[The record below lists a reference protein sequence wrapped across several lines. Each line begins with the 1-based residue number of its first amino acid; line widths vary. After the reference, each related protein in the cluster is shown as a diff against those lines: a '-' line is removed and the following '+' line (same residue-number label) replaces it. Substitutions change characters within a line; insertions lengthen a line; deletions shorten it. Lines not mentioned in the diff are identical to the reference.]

1 MTFLALTSFEAT
13 LLALAVA
20 GAVIALH
27 FLKIYPHRVFVSS
40 VVLWQRVLGEKFS
53 RSLWERLQRI
63 ISILLAVTI
72 ALLIALSTGR
82 PQIGAVNGKMRR
94 VAIVLDTSPTMNAR
108 TADGSTRWKHATERA
123 RTLLAESPA
132 AEFRIVD
139 TSGETAFPFAPDR
152 EEALEWIGRLSPA
165 NVKPRFP
172 TLSGDESVYLISD
185 GVALDNI
192 PGNVESISVFERANN
207 VAITAFEVKPV
218 ASSPLAYEAYLEIR
232 NYGQPA
238 DVRLSVKGA
247 DQEIITRSVRLLSDA
262 RFRDVFDLSNFRGGS
277 IQAGIRATNDALA
290 VDDVAFAYLPI
301 QRKIRTLLVT
311 RGNPYLETFLKL
323 DPSVELFINNAQ
335 NYSEP
340 PDIEALIFDRFAP
353 QTPPSK
359 PALIFGV
366 PGVPRVSWLP
376 APQGIV
382 QKPAITFW
390 STSHPIMQ
398 HLPGGE
404 LSIES
409 ATRIDSQNFAVVAG
423 SKETPLIV
431 VSDKPRRVML
441 TFDLSSSNFP
451 LQSGFPIFMENVLA
465 WFNREQ
471 VGQVALNHSPGI
483 VELAL
488 PDAQVRDGDGKIIRS
503 DRQLGKTVFSA
514 NEPGLYSAAQH
525 DNFVH
530 IAVNLANPDLSNINR
545 SIFTSTATV
554 PRRSAWFHR
563 ELWFYMLLSAVVLL
577 GIEWF
582 TYQRG
587 ITL

>member
-1 MTFLALTSFEAT
+1 MAFLALTSFEAA

-20 GAVIALH
+20 SLVIALH
-27 FLKIYPHRVFVSS
+27 FLKIYPHRVLVSS
-40 VVLWQRVLGEKFS
+40 VVLWQRVLAEKFS

-72 ALLIALSTGR
+72 ALLIALSVGR
-82 PQIGAVNGKMRR
+82 PQIGAGNGKMRR

-108 TADGSTRWKHATERA
+108 TADGNTRWKHAAEKA

-139 TSGETAFPFAPDR
+139 TSGETAFPFTRDR
-152 EEALEWIGRLSPA
+152 AEALQWIGRLSPA

-172 TLSGDESVYLISD
+172 TLSGDASVYLISD
-185 GVALDNI
+185 GVALDDI
-192 PGNVESISVFERANN
+192 PGHVESISVFERANN
-207 VAITAFEVKPV
+207 VAITAFEVRPV
-218 ASSPLAYEAYLEIR
+218 PSSPSAYQAYLEIR

-277 IQAGIRATNDALA
+277 IQAGIRATNDALS

-335 NYSEP
+335 NYREP
-340 PDIEALIFDRFAP
+340 PDIDALIFDRFAP

-359 PALIFGV
+359 PALIFGLPGL

-390 STSHPIMQ
+390 SRSHPIMQ
-398 HLPGGE
+398 HLPDGE

-423 SKETPLIV
+423 SKETPLIML
-431 VSDKPRRVML
+431 SDKPRRVLL

-471 VGQVALNHSPGI
+471 VALNHSPGI
-483 VELAL
+483 VKLAL

-503 DRQLGKTVFSA
+503 DRQLGETVFSA
-514 NEPGLYSAAQH
+514 NEPGLYSAAQE

-530 IAVNLANPDLSNINR
+530 IAVNLANPDLSNVNR
-545 SIFTSTATV
+545 SIFTSTAAV
-554 PRRSAWFHR
+554 PRRSAWFD
-563 ELWFYMLLSAVVLL
+563 
-577 GIEWF
+577 
-582 TYQRG
+582 
-587 ITL
+587 

>member
-1 MTFLALTSFEAT
+1 MTFLALSSFQAA

-27 FLKIYPHRVFVSS
+27 FLKIYPHRVLVSS

-72 ALLIALSTGR
+72 ALLIALSVGR
-82 PQIGAVNGKMRR
+82 PQIGAVNGKLRR
-94 VAIVLDTSPTMNAR
+94 GAIVLDTSPTMNAR
-108 TADGSTRWKHATERA
+108 TADGNTRWKHATEKA
-123 RTLLAESPA
+123 RSLLAESPA

-139 TSGETAFPFAPDR
+139 TSGETAFPFTPDR
-152 EEALEWIGRLSPA
+152 AEALEWIGRLSPA

-172 TLSGDESVYLISD
+172 TLSGDASVYLISD
-185 GVALDNI
+185 GVALDEI
-192 PGNVESISVFERANN
+192 PGNVENISVFERANN
-207 VAITAFEVKPV
+207 IAITAVEVRLV
-218 ASSPLAYEAYLEIR
+218 ASSRFAYQACREIR

-238 DVRLSVKGA
+238 DVRLSVKGG
-247 DQEIITRSVRLLSDA
+247 DQEVITRSVRLLSDA

-290 VDDVAFAYLPI
+290 VDDLAFAYLPI

-311 RGNPYLETFLKL
+311 RGNPYLETSLKL

-340 PDIEALIFDRFAP
+340 PDIDALIFDRFAP

-390 STSHPIMQ
+390 SAGHPIMQ
-398 HLPGGE
+398 HLPEGE

-409 ATRIDSQNFAVVAG
+409 ANRIDSQNFAVVAG
-423 SKETPLIV
+423 SKETPLIEIGRAHV
-431 VSDKPRRVML
+431 
-441 TFDLSSSNFP
+441 
-451 LQSGFPIFMENVLA
+451 
-465 WFNREQ
+465 
-471 VGQVALNHSPGI
+471 
-483 VELAL
+483 
-488 PDAQVRDGDGKIIRS
+488 
-503 DRQLGKTVFSA
+503 
-514 NEPGLYSAAQH
+514 
-525 DNFVH
+525 
-530 IAVNLANPDLSNINR
+530 
-545 SIFTSTATV
+545 
-554 PRRSAWFHR
+554 
-563 ELWFYMLLSAVVLL
+563 
-577 GIEWF
+577 
-582 TYQRG
+582 
-587 ITL
+587 

>member
-20 GAVIALH
+20 GVVIALH
-27 FLKIYPHRVFVSS
+27 FLKIYPHRVLVSS

-72 ALLIALSTGR
+72 ALLIALSVGR
-82 PQIGAVNGKMRR
+82 PQIGEVNGKMRR
-94 VAIVLDTSPTMNAR
+94 IAIVLDTSPTMNAR
-108 TADGSTRWKHATERA
+108 TADGSTRWKHATEEA
-123 RTLLAESPA
+123 RTLLAATPA

-139 TSGETAFPFAPDR
+139 TSGETAFPFTPDR
-152 EEALEWIGRLSPA
+152 TEALQWIGRLSPA

-172 TLSGDESVYLISD
+172 TLSGDASVYLISD
-185 GVALDNI
+185 GVALDDI
-192 PGNVESISVFERANN
+192 PGNVERISVFERANN
-207 VAITAFEVKPV
+207 VAITAFEVRPV
-218 ASSPLAYEAYLEIR
+218 ASSPLAYEAYLEVR

-238 DVRLSVKGA
+238 DVRLSVKAA

-262 RFRDVFDLSNFRGGS
+262 RFRDVFDLSNFHGGS
-277 IQAGIRATNDALA
+277 IQASARATNDALS

-301 QRKIRTLLVT
+301 HRKIRTLLVT
-311 RGNPYLETFLKL
+311 RGNPYLETLLKL

-335 NYSEP
+335 NYREP
-340 PDIEALIFDRFAP
+340 PDIDALIFDRFAP

-359 PALIFGV
+359 PALILGV

-382 QKPAITFW
+382 RKPAITLW
-390 STSHPIMQ
+390 SAGHPIMQ
-398 HLPGGE
+398 HVPGGE
-404 LSIES
+404 LSVET
-409 ATRIDSQNFAVVAG
+409 ATRIESQNFAVVAG

-431 VSDKPRRVML
+431 VSDKPRQVML

-471 VGQVALNHSPGI
+471 VALDHSPGI

-488 PDAQVRDGDGKIIRS
+488 PAAQVRDGDGKIIRS
-503 DRQLGKTVFSA
+503 DRQLGKTIFSA
-514 NEPGLYSAAQH
+514 NEPGLYAATQD
-525 DNFVH
+525 DNLLH

-545 SIFTSTATV
+545 SVFTSTSPAA
-554 PRRSAWFHR
+554 RRSAWFHR

>member
-1 MTFLALTSFEAT
+1 M
-13 LLALAVA
+13 
-20 GAVIALH
+20 
-27 FLKIYPHRVFVSS
+27 
-40 VVLWQRVLGEKFS
+40 
-53 RSLWERLQRI
+53 
-63 ISILLAVTI
+63 
-72 ALLIALSTGR
+72 
-82 PQIGAVNGKMRR
+82 
-94 VAIVLDTSPTMNAR
+94 
-108 TADGSTRWKHATERA
+108 
-123 RTLLAESPA
+123 
-132 AEFRIVD
+132 
-139 TSGETAFPFAPDR
+139 
-152 EEALEWIGRLSPA
+152 
-165 NVKPRFP
+165 
-172 TLSGDESVYLISD
+172 
-185 GVALDNI
+185 
-192 PGNVESISVFERANN
+192 
-207 VAITAFEVKPV
+207 
-218 ASSPLAYEAYLEIR
+218 
-232 NYGQPA
+232 
-238 DVRLSVKGA
+238 RLSVKGA

-277 IQAGIRATNDALA
+277 IQAGIRATNDALS

-335 NYSEP
+335 NYREP
-340 PDIEALIFDRFAP
+340 PDIDALIFDRFVP
-353 QTPPSK
+353 ETPPSK
-359 PALIFGV
+359 PALILGL

-382 QKPAITFW
+382 RKPAITLW
-390 STSHPIMQ
+390 SRSHPIMQ

-409 ATRIDSQNFAVVAG
+409 ANRIDSQNFAVVAG
-423 SKETPLIV
+423 SKETPLIM
-431 VSDKPRRVML
+431 VSDKPRRVVL

-451 LQSGFPIFMENVLA
+451 LKSGFPIFMENVLA
-465 WFNREQ
+465 WFNRE
-471 VGQVALNHSPGI
+471 QVALNHSPGI

-488 PDAQVRDGDGKIIRS
+488 PDAQVRDGDGQIIRS

-514 NEPGLYSAAQH
+514 NEPGLYSAAQD

-545 SIFTSTATV
+545 SIFTSTSPAA
-554 PRRSAWFHR
+554 RRGAWFHR

>member
-72 ALLIALSTGR
+72 ALLIALSAGR

-335 NYSEP
+335 NYREP
-340 PDIEALIFDRFAP
+340 PDIDALIFDRFAP

-359 PALIFGV
+359 PALIL
-366 PGVPRVSWLP
+366 GVPRVSWLP

-382 QKPAITFW
+382 RKPVTTLW
-390 STSHPIMQ
+390 SRSHPIMQ
-398 HLPGGE
+398 HVPDGE
-404 LSIES
+404 LYIES

-431 VSDKPRRVML
+431 VSDKPRRVVL

-503 DRQLGKTVFSA
+503 DRQLGETVFSA
-514 NEPGLYSAAQH
+514 NEPGLYSAAQD

>member
-27 FLKIYPHRVFVSS
+27 FLKIYPHRVLVSS

-72 ALLIALSTGR
+72 ALLIALSVGR
-82 PQIGAVNGKMRR
+82 PQIGASNGKMRR

-108 TADGSTRWKHATERA
+108 TADGNTRWKHATEKA
-123 RTLLAESPA
+123 RNLLAESAA

-139 TSGETAFPFAPDR
+139 TSGETAFPFTPDR
-152 EEALEWIGRLSPA
+152 AEALEWIGRLSPA

-172 TLSGDESVYLISD
+172 TLSGDASVYLISD
-185 GVALDNI
+185 GVALDDI
-192 PGNVESISVFERANN
+192 PGRVESISVFERANN

-218 ASSPLAYEAYLEIR
+218 PSSPLAYEAYLEIR

-262 RFRDVFDLSNFRGGS
+262 RFRDVFDLSNFRGGR

-335 NYSEP
+335 NYREP
-340 PDIEALIFDRFAP
+340 PDIDALIFDRFAP

-390 STSHPIMQ
+390 SRSHPIMQ

-409 ATRIDSQNFAVVAG
+409 ANRIDSQNFAVVAG

-431 VSDKPRRVML
+431 VSDKPRRVLL

-451 LQSGFPIFMENVLA
+451 LKSGFPIFMENVLA
-465 WFNREQ
+465 WFNRE
-471 VGQVALNHSPGI
+471 QVALNHSPGI

-488 PDAQVRDGDGKIIRS
+488 PDAQVRDGDGQIIRS

-514 NEPGLYSAAQH
+514 NEPGLYSAAQD